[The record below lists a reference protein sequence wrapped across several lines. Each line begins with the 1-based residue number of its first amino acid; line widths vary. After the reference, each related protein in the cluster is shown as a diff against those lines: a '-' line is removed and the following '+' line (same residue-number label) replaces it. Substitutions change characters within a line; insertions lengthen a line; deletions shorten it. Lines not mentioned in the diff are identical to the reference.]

1 MALEN
6 HLESLEKMPEQIE
19 KLKIWTSNSSESRFH
34 ELLDADILPIII
46 IGISKNS
53 PLINWRNTMIHFL
66 DLGPDSELWKEY
78 KNGNIDKIEFQK
90 KYLNQLWRTSDVL
103 HTLEKFEILTH
114 LSHAK
119 GICILGGISEEVDIT
134 RETIAEYFNRTGIL
148 ENKVCEW
155 KN

>member
-1 MALEN
+1 
-6 HLESLEKMPEQIE
+6 MPEQIE

-66 DLGPDSELWKEY
+66 DLGPDPELCKEY

-90 KYLNQLWRTSDVL
+90 K
-103 HTLEKFEILTH
+103 
-114 LSHAK
+114 
-119 GICILGGISEEVDIT
+119 
-134 RETIAEYFNRTGIL
+134 
-148 ENKVCEW
+148 
-155 KN
+155 

>member
-1 MALEN
+1 
-6 HLESLEKMPEQIE
+6 MPEQIE

-34 ELLDADILPIII
+34 ELLDAGILPIII

-66 DLGPDSELWKEY
+66 DLGPDPELWKEY